1 MIASRSDTHER
12 SIIFKPDSPL
22 ELILPGVNINGPG
35 DSLTIPCRCCWT
47 MGTECYHTFP
57 VFRLA
62 SNANNLC
69 LPPFPKFT
77 YLERHCCFCISQ
89 IKYHYS
95 LYLKEQSKLCI
106 LMAISISDIMSKKL
120 ETIEEMASVQ
130 EAAKKMKDKNV
141 SSLVVVDAN
150 GKLEGLVTERDLVRK
165 VCINDIRTS
174 TVTNKEIMSSP
185 LITIDSNSSP
195 SIAAHMMLQTNV
207 KHLLVVDKSNVN
219 KPVGI
224 ITPVDLRY
232 AVLYTDEELK
242 ARY

>member
-1 MIASRSDTHER
+1 
-12 SIIFKPDSPL
+12 
-22 ELILPGVNINGPG
+22 
-35 DSLTIPCRCCWT
+35 
-47 MGTECYHTFP
+47 
-57 VFRLA
+57 
-62 SNANNLC
+62 
-69 LPPFPKFT
+69 
-77 YLERHCCFCISQ
+77 
-89 IKYHYS
+89 
-95 LYLKEQSKLCI
+95 
-106 LMAISISDIMSKKL
+106 
-120 ETIEEMASVQ
+120 MASVQ

-195 SIAAHMMLQTNV
+195 SAHMMLQTNV

-242 ARY
+242 AAIEKLSEGGPPN